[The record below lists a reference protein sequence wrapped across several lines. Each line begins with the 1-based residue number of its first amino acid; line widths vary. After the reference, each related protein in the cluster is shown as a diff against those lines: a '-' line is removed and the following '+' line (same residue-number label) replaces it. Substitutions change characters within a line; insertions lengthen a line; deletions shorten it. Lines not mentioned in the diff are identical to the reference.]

1 MDLSFSLSS
10 HPQSPSSVIENRGI
24 EEMNIPSN
32 TRTQSKGGEKSTK
45 TKQLRNQVD
54 EGSQPLGHWA
64 PCCLQTSLRAEP
76 VWFRGAADSPTQSH
90 LIQGF
95 QVKSTGLHTVT
106 SLTLEL
112 CDFDPFLYSLSFL
125 LYNSGRVY

>member
-1 MDLSFSLSS
+1 MGLSFSLSS
-10 HPQSPSSVIENRGI
+10 CPRSPSSVTESKGR

-32 TRTQSKGGEKSTK
+32 ARTQSKGGEKSIK

-54 EGSQPLGHWA
+54 EGSQPLGHRV

-76 VWFRGAADSPTQSH
+76 VWFRGAADSPAQSH
-90 LIQGF
+90 LVQGF
-95 QVKSTGLHTVT
+95 QVKSTGLQTVT

-112 CDFDPFLYSLSFL
+112 CDFDPFLYSPSFL
-125 LYNSGRVY
+125 LSNSGCVY